1 MGGRRR
7 KVIIAMALA
16 VACAASVSGCGSSGG
31 EPAANTA
38 AANTPPAGA
47 VEKTPPALSLAKAIK
62 HMASTSSDPRPTWG
76 EWAITTLAE
85 AASAFELGA
94 DVETSREA
102 AEHPGRRVVVI
113 MVHGTFENTRAPG
126 GPPSSGSPPP
136 VFAWYTSVHE
146 LDSKRPLTT
155 IYGTVRPDTSSMG
168 PMYVYSW

>member
-1 MGGRRR
+1 
-7 KVIIAMALA
+7 VIIAMALA
-16 VACAASVSGCGSSGG
+16 VACAASVSGCGSSGS

-47 VEKTPPALSLAKAIK
+47 VEKTPPPSLAKAIK
-62 HMASTSSDPRPTWG
+62 YTASTTSDPRHTWG

-126 GPPSSGSPPP
+126 GPAKLRAAAAG
-136 VFAWYTSVHE
+136 VRLVHE
-146 LDSKRPLTT
+146 RA
-155 IYGTVRPDTSSMG
+155 
-168 PMYVYSW
+168 

>member
-47 VEKTPPALSLAKAIK
+47 VEKMPPPSLAKAFK
-62 HMASTSSDPRPTWG
+62 YMASTSSDPRHTWG

-126 GPPSSGSPPP
+126 GPPSSVSPPP

-155 IYGTVRPDTSSMG
+155 IYGTARPDTSSMG